1 MQINYDSTK
10 DLLYLRLDE
19 RTQDV
24 ENRRV
29 ADDIVLD
36 IGRDE
41 KLVGIEIM
49 DASLHVRMDGLFPL
63 TYKTSRTPVQMACE
77 EPEEYGSQDKK

>member
-1 MQINYDSTK
+1 MQITYDSIK

-19 RTQDV
+19 RAQDV

-29 ADDIVLD
+29 TEDIVLD

-63 TYKTSRTPVQMACE
+63 TCKTLLAPVQAVRE
-77 EPEEYGSQDKK
+77 EPEDYGTQDKK

>member
-1 MQINYDSTK
+1 MQITYDSTK

-29 ADDIVLD
+29 SDDIVLD

-41 KLVGIEIM
+41 KLVGIEIV

-63 TYKTSRTPVQMACE
+63 TYKISPTPVQVACE
-77 EPEEYGSQDKK
+77 DPEEYGTQDKT